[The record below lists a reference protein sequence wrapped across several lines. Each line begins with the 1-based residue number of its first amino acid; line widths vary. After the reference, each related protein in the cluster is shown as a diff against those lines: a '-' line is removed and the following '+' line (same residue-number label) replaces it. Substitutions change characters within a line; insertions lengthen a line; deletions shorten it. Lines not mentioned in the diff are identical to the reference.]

1 MNVRKATIQ
10 DLIPVLNM
18 QVSLREEVFGLK
30 EYNENAIFLNLVGH
44 LFNENSVLIVAEEGC
59 LVTSFMLGWIQQD
72 STSEQEVGY
81 AESIYIRKED
91 RAQGIME
98 ALIQGF
104 NDEFKIK
111 GIKEVNFMAV
121 PKTAKFWEKLG
132 FETKATIFKKEVS

>member
-59 LVTSFMLGWIQQD
+59 LVTSFMLGWIQMVYLACEHQPRVQLHAPFQTL
-72 STSEQEVGY
+72 S
-81 AESIYIRKED
+81 
-91 RAQGIME
+91 
-98 ALIQGF
+98 
-104 NDEFKIK
+104 
-111 GIKEVNFMAV
+111 
-121 PKTAKFWEKLG
+121 
-132 FETKATIFKKEVS
+132 